1 MMPAPIRRLVHA
13 VRSLVARGGIDRDL
27 DDEMRFHL
35 EMEVALNI
43 QRGMEPRE
51 ARRAALLAFG
61 GVQRYREQHR
71 AERGAR
77 FLERIAQDLRY
88 GARRVRRE
96 RGFSIPVIATLGL
109 GIGATVAVGVLA
121 DAVLIRPLPYPNAAR
136 LVMVGHRAPT
146 AGSLDG
152 GQSESTYLHY
162 LRGNRSLEAFGIY
175 FERDLSLTG
184 EDKPARVV
192 AALVT
197 PSVFTTLGVN
207 PLHGR
212 YCSDTD
218 DLVARSTGLGN
229 ALVVISHA
237 LWTSRYNGAED
248 VIGRRIEINRGGAT
262 VIGVM
267 PPGFHF
273 PRIETELWYC
283 QPVDAADPGTG
294 TYQTG
299 IGRLK
304 IGITTHAAESDL
316 QRLMTTLPD
325 GFPKAAREMERAGLR
340 RPSVTPL
347 KSALVQDVRPALV
360 LLGWTAA
367 FVLIVAW
374 ANAVNLV
381 LVRSETQRRQIA
393 VERALGASTADV
405 AQRLLCE
412 SALLA
417 LLGGLVAWGIAA
429 TAIGYRFGFTPGEIP
444 RLHEVRADGFAI
456 ALTTGL
462 AVASALLLGAAAF
475 LRTRSSAVLAALRG
489 GVGRATTGRQW
500 RSTQRALVAIQVGL
514 ALALLIA
521 SGVMA
526 QSYWKLARFDL
537 GFDPASVLTV
547 EIPLPF
553 RGYPRYDDGARF
565 YDEALLRIRSL
576 PGVVAAEAGG
586 PVPLA
591 RATGAGTTPMVASD
605 SALPGG
611 VSNIGVHPGV
621 VSPGWFEAMRIPVI
635 HGRTYRRGDLV
646 SEEHPVVISDA
657 LARALFADA
666 DPLGRRLRVL
676 NMGRMPS
683 YTIVGVV
690 GDVPGER
697 IPDGPVR
704 AIYFPV
710 LRDLAATPDS
720 APQVPFWPRELPVVV
735 RGSVA
740 PATLLDPIRRIIAEI
755 DPQVP
760 VTNPRTLETIVDAST
775 ARTRLTMLLLLAGAG
790 VALLLGIVGIY
801 GVVSYAVSQRTPEIG
816 IRMALGATPGAV
828 NAMVLKEGVM
838 MTSAGIATGIVAA
851 LGVTRLL
858 RGLLFEVSPTDPAT
872 FIAMAVLLAG
882 IALVACQGPARRAS
896 RIDPVQALRAE

>member
-1 MMPAPIRRLVHA
+1 MD
-13 VRSLVARGGIDRDL
+13 GDL

-35 EMEVALNI
+35 EMAIAANI
-43 QRGMEPRE
+43 EDGMEPAE

-77 FLERIAQDLRY
+77 FLERLAQDLRY
-88 GARRVRRE
+88 GGRRLRRE
-96 RGFSIPVIATLGL
+96 RGFAIPVIASLGV
-109 GIGATVAVGVLA
+109 GIGAMVAVGVLA
-121 DAVLIRPLPYPNAAR
+121 DAVLIRPLPYANAPR
-136 LVMVGHRAPT
+136 LVIVGHRAPT

-152 GQSESTYLHY
+152 GISESTYLHY
-162 LRGNRSLEAFGIY
+162 LRGNRSFESFGMY

-192 AALVT
+192 AALMT
-197 PSVFTTLGVN
+197 PSVFTVLGVN
-207 PLHGR
+207 AVRGR
-212 YCSDTD
+212 YCSDDD
-218 DLVARSTGLGN
+218 DLVARSAGLGN
-229 ALVVISHA
+229 ALVVVSYS
-237 LWTSRYNGAED
+237 LWISRYDGAQD
-248 VIGRRIEINRGGAT
+248 VVGRRIEINRGGAT
-262 VIGVM
+262 IIGVM
-267 PPGFHF
+267 PAGFHF
-273 PRIETELWYC
+273 PRHDTELWYC
-283 QPVDAADPGTG
+283 QPVDPAEPGTG
-294 TYQTG
+294 AYQTG
-299 IGRLK
+299 VGVLRS
-304 IGITTHAAESDL
+304 GIATDAAESDL
-316 QRLMTTLPD
+316 QRLMATLPD
-325 GFPKAAREMERAGLR
+325 AFPNAAREMERAGLR

-347 KSALVQDVRPALV
+347 KTVLVQDVRPALI

-367 FVLIVAW
+367 FVLIIGW

-393 VERALGASTADV
+393 VERALGASTADI
-405 AQRLLCE
+405 AQRVLCE
-412 SALLA
+412 GLLLA
-417 LLGGLVAWGIAA
+417 LISGLVAWAIAA

-462 AVASALLLGAAAF
+462 AVASALLLGSAAF

-489 GVGRATTGRQW
+489 GVGRSTTGRPW
-500 RSTQRALVAIQVGL
+500 RRTQRALVAIQVGL

-537 GFDPASVLTV
+537 GFDPTSVLTA

-565 YDEALLRIRSL
+565 YEETLLRIRSL
-576 PGVVAAEAGG
+576 PGVISAEAGG

-591 RATGAGTTPMVASD
+591 RATGGGPKPMVASD
-605 SALPGG
+605 STLPGG
-611 VSNIGVHPGV
+611 VINIAVQPGV
-621 VSPGWFEAMRIPVI
+621 VTPGWFEAMRIPVI
-635 HGRTYRRGDLV
+635 HGRTYQRGDLV
-646 SEEHPVVISDA
+646 SDEHPIIISAA

-666 DPLGRRLRVL
+666 NALGRKLRVVNL
-676 NMGRMPS
+676 GRLPS

-720 APQVPFWPRELPVVV
+720 APRVPYFPRELPVVV
-735 RGSVA
+735 RGSGA
-740 PATLLDPIRRIIAEI
+740 TATLLAPIRRVVAEI

-760 VTNPRTLETIVDAST
+760 VTNPRTLDAIVAAST

-790 VALLLGIVGIY
+790 VALLLGVVGIY
-801 GVVSYAVSQRTPEIG
+801 GVVSYAVSQRTSEIG
-816 IRMALGATPGAV
+816 IRMALGATPAAV
-828 NAMVLKEGVM
+828 NAMVLREGVM
-838 MTSAGIATGIVAA
+838 MTVAGIGAGVFVA

-858 RGLLFEVSPTDPAT
+858 RGLLYDVSPTDPLT
-872 FIAMAVLLAG
+872 FVGMAVLLSG
-882 IALVACQGPARRAS
+882 VALAACMAPARRAS